1 MSKFLKKIGI
11 IQSRSLP
18 GAFPDNLRQ
27 IVQGYREC
35 LDHGADI
42 VIAPLTALSGPATG
56 DLKRRRSFLRQMEEA
71 AETLAAELAV
81 TDTPLLTGYCINPFL
96 TLPDD
101 DDDDSAWEMDDGLL
115 YDAEE
120 EDYSMHASVIT
131 VPCLIHR
138 GTIRILTDGGT
149 ATIGNILCHITSS
162 GEESL
167 PDGEVDLI
175 VHMPE
180 TPWHNLSTEKEQNI
194 YCWESHASQA
204 PVVCVHPVGS
214 ESGQLFGGGSALY
227 HRNKL
232 VGLLPLFETACCT
245 LRIPTSPKSTGIKT
259 PELITQVEKAL
270 LFGIR
275 DTVQQQ
281 GYTGVCL
288 SLDTR
293 NSKLLAYLCVQALG
307 ADNVFGISFTGEE
320 YPGIKCMNIQA
331 DELLKLAGKHLSTN
345 DSGALEQRLKA
356 SLMSA
361 IAEEKRL
368 MLLSTLDRHSIMLG
382 DFELYGESCGYLAPL
397 GNLYRIDSF
406 LLCRHIADREPD
418 MLHAIPE
425 PTQPEQDRIIHDLS
439 ERNISASDI
448 LLNNRD
454 GLQENTVRSIQ
465 RKIAASALK
474 RTQLPLILRLA
485 APSEQL
491 SIPLSNRLND

>member
-1 MSKFLKKIGI
+1 MSKSLKKIGI

-35 LDHGADI
+35 LDHGANI
-42 VIAPLTALSGPATG
+42 VIAPLTALSGLASD

-71 AETLAAELAV
+71 AETLAAELAI
-81 TDTPLLTGYCINPFL
+81 TDTPLLTGYCINPL
-96 TLPDD
+96 LSLPDD
-101 DDDDSAWEMDDGLL
+101 DDDNAWEMDDGLL

-120 EDYSMHASVIT
+120 EDYSMHTSVIT

-149 ATIGNILCHITSS
+149 ATIGDILCHVTSS

-167 PDGEVDLI
+167 PDGDVDLI

-180 TPWHNLSTEKEQNI
+180 TPWHNLSTETETNI
-194 YCWESHASQA
+194 FSWESHASQV

-214 ESGQLFGGGSALY
+214 EAGQLFGGGSALY
-227 HRNKL
+227 HQNKMA
-232 VGLLPLFETACCT
+232 GLLPLFETACCT
-245 LRIPTSPKSTGIKT
+245 LRIPTSTKVTGIKP

-288 SLDTR
+288 SLDYP

-307 ADNVFGISFTGEE
+307 ADNVCGISFSGEK
-320 YPGIKCMNIQA
+320 YPGIKSIDIQA
-331 DELLKLAGKHLSTN
+331 DELMKLAGKLLNSN
-345 DSGALEQRLKA
+345 DDGALEQRLKA
-356 SLMSA
+356 SLMSTL
-361 IAEEKRL
+361 AEDKRL
-368 MLLSTLDRHSIMLG
+368 MLLSTLDRHTIMLG
-382 DFELYGESCGYLAPL
+382 DFTLYGESCGYLAPL

-406 LLCRHIADREPD
+406 LLSRHIADKAPE
-418 MLHAIPE
+418 MLHAIAE

-439 ERNISASDI
+439 ERNISASDM

-465 RKIAASALK
+465 RKLAASALK

-491 SIPLSNRLND
+491 TIPLSNRLND

>member
-42 VIAPLTALSGPATG
+42 VIAPLTALSGSATD

-71 AETLAAELAV
+71 TETLAAELAV
-81 TDTPLLTGYCINPFL
+81 TDTPLLTGYCINPLL
-96 TLPDD
+96 TLPD

-120 EDYSMHASVIT
+120 ENYSMHASVIT
-131 VPCLIHR
+131 VPCLIQR

-149 ATIGNILCHITSS
+149 ATIGNILCHVTTS

-167 PDGEVDLI
+167 PDGDVDLI
-175 VHMPE
+175 IHMPE
-180 TPWHNLSTEKEQNI
+180 TPWHNLSTETEI
-194 YCWESHASQA
+194 TIFSWESHATQA

-214 ESGQLFGGGSALY
+214 EAGRLFGGGSALY

-232 VGLLPLFETACCT
+232 TGLLPLFETACYT
-245 LRIPTSPKSTGIKT
+245 LRIPTSPKATGIT
-259 PELITQVEKAL
+259 PPELITQVEKAL

-288 SLDTR
+288 SLDYP

-307 ADNVFGISFTGEE
+307 ADNVCGVSFSGEE
-320 YPGIKCMNIQA
+320 YPGIKNIRLQA
-331 DELLKLAGKHLSTN
+331 DELLQLAGNILTTN
-345 DSGALEQRLKA
+345 EGEALEQRLKA
-356 SLMSA
+356 SLMTTF
-361 IAEEKRL
+361 AEEKGL
-368 MLLSTLDRHSIMLG
+368 MLLSTLDRHAIMLG
-382 DFELYGESCGYLAPL
+382 DFTLYGEACGYLAPL
-397 GNLYRIDSF
+397 GNLYQIDSF
-406 LLCRHIADREPD
+406 LLCRHIADKAPE
-418 MLHAIPE
+418 MLHAIAE
-425 PTQPEQDRIIHDLS
+425 PPQPEQDRIIHDLS

-448 LLNNRD
+448 LLNNQD

-491 SIPLSNRLND
+491 TIPLSNRLND

>member
-1 MSKFLKKIGI
+1 MSKHLKKIGI
-11 IQSRSLP
+11 IQSRTLP

-42 VIAPLTALSGPATG
+42 VIAPLTALFGPATG

-71 AETLAAELAV
+71 AATLAAELAV
-81 TDTPLLTGYCINPFL
+81 TDTPLLTGYCINPLL
-96 TLPDD
+96 TLPD

-120 EDYSMHASVIT
+120 EDYNMHASVIT

-149 ATIGNILCHITSS
+149 ATIGNILCHVTTS

-167 PDGEVDLI
+167 PDGDVDLI

-180 TPWHNLSTEKEQNI
+180 TPWHNLSIETERNI
-194 YCWESHASQA
+194 FSWESHASQA

-214 ESGQLFGGGSALY
+214 EAGQLFAGGSALF
-227 HRNKL
+227 HRNKM
-232 VGLLPLFETACCT
+232 VGLLPLFEQACCT
-245 LRIPTSPKSTGIKT
+245 LRIPTSSKATGIKP

-281 GYTGVCL
+281 GYGGVCL
-288 SLDTR
+288 SLDYP

-307 ADNVFGISFTGEE
+307 ADNVCGISFSGEE
-320 YPGIKCMNIQA
+320 YPGIQCINMQTN
-331 DELLKLAGKHLSTN
+331 DLLNHAGKLLTA
-345 DSGALEQRLKA
+345 DASGALEQRLKA
-356 SLMSA
+356 SLMTTY
-361 IAEEKRL
+361 AEEKGL
-368 MLLSTLDRHSIMLG
+368 MLLSTLDRHTLLLG
-382 DFELYGESCGYLAPL
+382 EFTLYGESCGYLAPL

-406 LLCRHIADREPD
+406 LLCRHIADRVPE

-425 PTQPEQDRIIHDLS
+425 PPQPEQDRIIHDLS
-439 ERNISASDI
+439 ERNISATD
-448 LLNNRD
+448 LLHNNRE
-454 GLQENTVRSIQ
+454 GLQENSVRSIQ

-474 RTQLPLILRLA
+474 RTQLPIILRLA
-485 APSEQL
+485 APSQRL
-491 SIPLSNRLND
+491 IIPLSNRLND